1 MWSSSLA
8 SFPVKEHSL
17 GKFSFL
23 KTHKKQTNKKKT
35 QTELTTVKMFLDD
48 PIQSI
53 IMKISSTADSNHSS
67 LYDLKIYAAVH
78 VSG

>member
-1 MWSSSLA
+1 M
-8 SFPVKEHSL
+8 KN
-17 GKFSFL
+17 
-23 KTHKKQTNKKKT
+23 KQTKKKP
-35 QTELTTVKMFLDD
+35 QAELTTVKMFLDD

-67 LYDLKIYAAVH
+67 LYDFKICAAVH